1 MYWGTSPFDK
11 TSPHIR
17 QRWQRCKKLPPLQ
30 VGEAEELVA
39 AFLAGHSLT
48 TCPVR
53 YATAVE
59 QRTQQHLHRERD

>member
-1 MYWGTSPFDK
+1 MAFGTSQFNK
-11 TSPHIR
+11 TPPCIR
-17 QRWQRCKKLPPLQ
+17 QRWQRCKQLPPLR

-39 AFLAGHSLT
+39 AFLASRSVT

-59 QRTQQHLHRERD
+59 QRAQHSRRERI